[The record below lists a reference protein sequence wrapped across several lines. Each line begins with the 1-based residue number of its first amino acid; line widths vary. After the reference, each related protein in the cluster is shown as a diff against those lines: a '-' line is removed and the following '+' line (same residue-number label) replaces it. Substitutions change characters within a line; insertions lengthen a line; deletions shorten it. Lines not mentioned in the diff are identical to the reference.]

1 MATQNKHFINEMED
15 LVNKFSKGPSAAQQY
30 QRLSNQQS
38 RSKLRQKSNSRDRR
52 SNINRS
58 SSKDRKPLTMND
70 KIAQEVE
77 KKLKAQRKDEKN
89 RIKQYGKI
97 YGGDF
102 SSGTTQNN
110 INLNNY
116 ASKGS
121 AQQN

>member
-77 KKLKAQRKDEKN
+77 KKLKA
-89 RIKQYGKI
+89 
-97 YGGDF
+97 
-102 SSGTTQNN
+102 
-110 INLNNY
+110 
-116 ASKGS
+116 
-121 AQQN
+121 